1 MLLAGLVVASG
12 ALVSAPAAA
21 QQPEDSDAAVVRIV
35 ARKGAD
41 GRVEF
46 ALQQRHDDT
55 WGQRQLPRSR
65 FFPTTAPVDRWLTS
79 SPLNLDAAVVRIVA
93 RKGADGRVEFAL
105 QQRHDDTWGQRQLP
119 RSRFF
124 PTTAPV
130 DRWLTSSPL
139 NLDAAVVRI
148 VARKGADGRVEFA
161 LQQRHD
167 DTWGQ
172 RQLPR
177 SRFFPTTAPVDR
189 WLTSSPLNLDDR
201 PATTPTTKRYTAI
214 TAGYQLS
221 CALDSDGT
229 ITCSGDNDIWQATPP
244 TGGGYTAISTGGD
257 ESYLQAPVQ
266 GHTGFSHS
274 CALDSDG
281 AITCWGGSRTFCT
294 WAADSGLTC
303 SQQETNA
310 GTGAPTGRGYT
321 AIAAGSDHSCA
332 LDRDGAI
339 TCWGDND
346 STTVTGAPTGRGY
359 TAITANVF
367 YSCALDRDGAITC
380 WG

>member
-1 MLLAGLVVASG
+1 MASG
-12 ALVSAPAAA
+12 ALVSAPTAA

-139 NLDAAVVRI
+139 NLD
-148 VARKGADGRVEFA
+148 
-161 LQQRHD
+161 
-167 DTWGQ
+167 
-172 RQLPR
+172 
-177 SRFFPTTAPVDR
+177 
-189 WLTSSPLNLDDR
+189 DR
-201 PATTPTTKRYTAI
+201 PATTPATKRYTAI
-214 TAGYQLS
+214 T
-221 CALDSDGT
+221 
-229 ITCSGDNDIWQATPP
+229 
-244 TGGGYTAISTGGD
+244 
-257 ESYLQAPVQ
+257 V
-266 GHTGFSHS
+266 GFHLS

-281 AITCWGGSRTFCT
+281 AITCSGDDDSHSAVTDAPTGRGYTAISTGGDTNYFTMPMDDYEGFSHSCALDRDGAITCWGGSRIFCGF
-294 WAADSGLTC
+294 AADSGPTC
-303 SQQETNA
+303 SRRATNA

-321 AIAAGSDHSCA
+321 AIATGRGHSCA

-339 TCWGDND
+339 TCWG
-346 STTVTGAPTGRGY
+346 
-359 TAITANVF
+359 
-367 YSCALDRDGAITC
+367 
-380 WG
+380 

>member
-1 MLLAGLVVASG
+1 M
-12 ALVSAPAAA
+12 VSAPTAA
-21 QQPEDSDAAVVRIV
+21 QQPEDS
-35 ARKGAD
+35 
-41 GRVEF
+41 
-46 ALQQRHDDT
+46 
-55 WGQRQLPRSR
+55 
-65 FFPTTAPVDRWLTS
+65 
-79 SPLNLDAAVVRIVA
+79 DAAVVRIVA

-214 TAGYQLS
+214 T
-221 CALDSDGT
+221 
-229 ITCSGDNDIWQATPP
+229 
-244 TGGGYTAISTGGD
+244 
-257 ESYLQAPVQ
+257 V
-266 GHTGFSHS
+266 GFDLV

-281 AITCWGGSRTFCT
+281 AITCWGDDGSEVT
-294 WAADSGLTC
+294 D
-303 SQQETNA
+303 
-310 GTGAPTGRGYT
+310 APTGHGYT
-321 AIAAGSDHSCA
+321 AITTGGGRNLLPAPIEGLEGYSHSCA

-339 TCWGDND
+339 TCWGDTATWCEQD
-346 STTVTGAPTGRGY
+346 EGRVTCSGSETSAGTNAPTGRGY
-359 TAITANVF
+359 TAIATGPYHSCALDSNGAITCWGDDHSVVTDAPTGGGYTAIATGTAYHV
-367 YSCALDRDGAITC
+367 CALDRDGTITC
-380 WG
+380 WGVLKVPLAG

>member
-21 QQPEDSDAAVVRIV
+21 QQPEDS
-35 ARKGAD
+35 
-41 GRVEF
+41 
-46 ALQQRHDDT
+46 
-55 WGQRQLPRSR
+55 
-65 FFPTTAPVDRWLTS
+65 
-79 SPLNLDAAVVRIVA
+79 
-93 RKGADGRVEFAL
+93 
-105 QQRHDDTWGQRQLP
+105 
-119 RSRFF
+119 
-124 PTTAPV
+124 
-130 DRWLTSSPL
+130 
-139 NLDAAVVRI
+139 DAAVVRI

-339 TCWGDND
+339 TCWGAND
-346 STTVTGAPTGRGY
+346 SDSAVTDAPTGRGY
-359 TAITANVF
+359 TAIAASPNHSCALYRDGAITCWGQDHPIVTDAPTGRGYTAISACA
-367 YSCALDRDGAITC
+367 YHSCALDRDGAITC
-380 WG
+380 SGDRSFPPAG